1 MKLLNIPETEEAV
14 WDGRTKRRKR
24 TMARKQ
30 RRRKRKRARQT
41 TEDTSGRSV

>member
-1 MKLLNIPETEEAV
+1 MKLLNIPETEKAV